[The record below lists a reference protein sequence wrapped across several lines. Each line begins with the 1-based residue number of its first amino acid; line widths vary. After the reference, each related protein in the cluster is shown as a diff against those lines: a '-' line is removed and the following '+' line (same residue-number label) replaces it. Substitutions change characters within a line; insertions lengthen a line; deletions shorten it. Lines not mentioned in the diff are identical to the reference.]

1 MARRGRRPPSRRPET
16 CPTVRRQAQ
25 RVAIARALAVEPR
38 LLPLD
43 EPLAALDVG
52 AAPLLRRVLRRVL
65 ADRSAIIVTHDH
77 LDAVLLSH
85 KILMI
90 DEGQIVESGP
100 TEDVIRHPRAPAIE
114 PSLVNAGDREGTL
127 SV

>member
-1 MARRGRRPPSRRPET
+1 M
-16 CPTVRRQAQ
+16 
-25 RVAIARALAVEPR
+25 EPR

-65 ADRSAIIVTHDH
+65 ADRSAIIVTHYH